1 MPETAAPI
9 PAGSGLPKPA
19 QMQQPPMGASPATGP
34 TPNKGYEQAAM
45 QKVAVVIKQLESAL
59 PLAGSGSD
67 LGKAILDA
75 LNKLAK
81 HVQPGS
87 TSQAAQRNEIDQMA
101 QKNMQA
107 SQMQK
112 QLNSPQGGSQAPGG
126 APPPQAPGGM
136 GMAA

>member
-1 MPETAAPI
+1 
-9 PAGSGLPKPA
+9 
-19 QMQQPPMGASPATGP
+19 
-34 TPNKGYEQAAM
+34 M

-112 QLNSPQGGSQAPGG
+112 QLNAPPGAGGQPGG
-126 APPPQAPGGM
+126 APGGGMPQAQ

>member
-1 MPETAAPI
+1 
-9 PAGSGLPKPA
+9 
-19 QMQQPPMGASPATGP
+19 
-34 TPNKGYEQAAM
+34 M
-45 QKVAVVIKQLESAL
+45 QKVAVVIKQLEAAL

-87 TSQAAQRNEIDQMA
+87 TSQAAQRNEIDQMQ

-107 SQMQK
+107 AQMQK
-112 QLNSPQGGSQAPGG
+112 QLNAPSGAQAPSPGG
-126 APPPQAPGGM
+126 APKPM

>member
-1 MPETAAPI
+1 MPEAAAPI

-19 QMQQPPMGASPATGP
+19 QTQQPPMGASPATGP
-34 TPNKGYEQAAM
+34 TPNKGYEAAAM

-67 LGKAILDA
+67 LGKAILDS

-87 TSQAAQRNEIDQMA
+87 TSQAAQRNEIDQMQ

-107 SQMQK
+107 MQMQK
-112 QLNSPQGGSQAPGG
+112 QLAGGQGGSPGG
-126 APPPQAPGGM
+126 APGGPPGGGQPQ

>member
-19 QMQQPPMGASPATGP
+19 QTQQPPMGVSPATGP
-34 TPNKGYEQAAM
+34 TPNKGYEAAAM
-45 QKVAVVIKQLESAL
+45 QKVAVVIKQLEAAL

-87 TSQAAQRNEIDQMA
+87 TSQAAQRNEIDQM
-101 QKNMQA
+101 QMKNMQA
-107 SQMQK
+107 AQMQK
-112 QLNSPQGGSQAPGG
+112 QLNAPGG
-126 APPPQAPGGM
+126 AQGGAPGGGM
-136 GMAA
+136 PQPQGMAA